1 MTKVLIIGA
10 WQVVVLFVNYW
21 ERPVSSP
28 RAQKQKVKSCLI
40 KLLNSLQSFNTMAAT
55 ERHEQEMKQKSAEAA
70 KKATDPLE
78 ILRHNC
84 LARGASGIKGLGRL
98 VSFTGLREGGVE
110 TRK

>member
-1 MTKVLIIGA
+1 
-10 WQVVVLFVNYW
+10 
-21 ERPVSSP
+21 
-28 RAQKQKVKSCLI
+28 
-40 KLLNSLQSFNTMAAT
+40 MAAT

-110 TRK
+110 RGES